1 MSKILK
7 SFKYNELGSVDKT
20 KAFEI
25 TSDDANNYI
34 LHIKGDKKDYPLKRE
49 DVKTIFNK
57 YIFENL
63 TIDNAYPF
71 PIKDQ
76 IDYRIEGYFLNPSDN
91 FDLNGY
97 SHYPIFYNDFIGDIA
112 RASQAKTLFKL
123 KAKEE
128 MLDKDTSYKTNYIEK
143 CSIYSNV
150 GKIIIAV
157 DKVSTYNYEVDV
169 TVDELNS
176 YFKINDL
183 SFTLPVNVSYLTYF
197 FNKVLKLSGKVLKRN
212 VGLENYIDVRL
223 KNKKHRYYDLKDE
236 EVYQAFKKF
245 IDFLNMYIKV
255 PILKSFVDSNFIEEY
270 KKTHKVPKNKA
281 EVAKDYSD
289 LIQHENYSMLDAL
302 KKVARENPN
311 LDMSQI
317 ISIAYKLQDSYYV
330 YLIDEKGI
338 KEVKITDLDK
348 RERKLLK
355 YYNENN
361 RIDVSYIDL
370 SKDCDAHYYKDNNVI
385 HLKLVASRYPELEFL
400 KMDNKIKSLIKSY
413 FWIVKNTIIKVFFNA
428 CKLK

>member
-413 FWIVKNTIIKVFFNA
+413 F
-428 CKLK
+428 

>member
-49 DVKTIFNK
+49 DVETIFNK

-97 SHYPIFYNDFIGDIA
+97 SHYPIFYNDFIRDIA

-157 DKVSTYNYEVDV
+157 DKVSTYNYAVDV

-212 VGLENYIDVRL
+212 AGLENYIDVRL
-223 KNKKHRYYDLKDE
+223 KNKKHRYYDLNDE
-236 EVYQAFKKF
+236 EVYQSFKKF
-245 IDFLNMYIKV
+245 INFLNMYIKV
-255 PILKSFVDSNFIEEY
+255 PILKAFVDSNFIEEY

-355 YYNENN
+355 YYNETN

-370 SKDCDAHYYKDNNVI
+370 SKDYDAHYYKDNNVI

-413 FWIVKNTIIKVFFNA
+413 F
-428 CKLK
+428 

>member
-49 DVKTIFNK
+49 DVETIFNK

-236 EVYQAFKKF
+236 EVYQSFKKF
-245 IDFLNMYIKV
+245 INFLNMYIKV
-255 PILKSFVDSNFIEEY
+255 PILKSFVDSNFIKEY

-355 YYNENN
+355 YYNETN

-370 SKDCDAHYYKDNNVI
+370 SKDYDAHYYKDNNVI

-413 FWIVKNTIIKVFFNA
+413 FWIVN
-428 CKLK
+428 LL

>member
-49 DVKTIFNK
+49 DVETIFNK

-71 PIKDQ
+71 PIKGQ

-197 FNKVLKLSGKVLKRN
+197 FNKVLKLSGKVL
-212 VGLENYIDVRL
+212 
-223 KNKKHRYYDLKDE
+223 
-236 EVYQAFKKF
+236 
-245 IDFLNMYIKV
+245 
-255 PILKSFVDSNFIEEY
+255 
-270 KKTHKVPKNKA
+270 
-281 EVAKDYSD
+281 
-289 LIQHENYSMLDAL
+289 
-302 KKVARENPN
+302 
-311 LDMSQI
+311 
-317 ISIAYKLQDSYYV
+317 
-330 YLIDEKGI
+330 
-338 KEVKITDLDK
+338 
-348 RERKLLK
+348 
-355 YYNENN
+355 
-361 RIDVSYIDL
+361 
-370 SKDCDAHYYKDNNVI
+370 
-385 HLKLVASRYPELEFL
+385 
-400 KMDNKIKSLIKSY
+400 
-413 FWIVKNTIIKVFFNA
+413 
-428 CKLK
+428 

>member
-1 MSKILK
+1 
-7 SFKYNELGSVDKT
+7 
-20 KAFEI
+20 
-25 TSDDANNYI
+25 
-34 LHIKGDKKDYPLKRE
+34 
-49 DVKTIFNK
+49 
-57 YIFENL
+57 
-63 TIDNAYPF
+63 
-71 PIKDQ
+71 
-76 IDYRIEGYFLNPSDN
+76 
-91 FDLNGY
+91 
-97 SHYPIFYNDFIGDIA
+97 
-112 RASQAKTLFKL
+112 
-123 KAKEE
+123 

-236 EVYQAFKKF
+236 EAYQAFKKF
-245 IDFLNMYIKV
+245 INFLNMYIKV

-302 KKVARENPN
+302 KKVARDNPN

-355 YYNENN
+355 YYNETN

-370 SKDCDAHYYKDNNVI
+370 SKDYDAHYYKYNNVI

-413 FWIVKNTIIKVFFNA
+413 F
-428 CKLK
+428 